1 MEAEIKIITF
11 EKLGRTIENMK
22 RTFAPIEVSKEIIN
36 TKVSIE
42 QPTDQNIGDL
52 WFIESERN

>member
-1 MEAEIKIITF
+1 METEIKITTF
-11 EKLGRTIENMK
+11 EKLGRTIENIK